1 MLKSYLFCG
10 YFLICNFSFPDR
22 ASINAYWNRIILN
35 PLFRVEK
42 NKSATN
48 PITCGRRIRIFLES
62 DDVAKS
68 CLVCYWT
75 VTQYGGTKCR
85 PSFSRVN
92 LDTLG
97 CVWTDKFDFNTLR
110 VDGENFESGKK
121 KTRIQKYSDPS
132 RRGPSQRDIGSAGS
146 SSAKRELQDLVLAL
160 TVS

>member
-22 ASINAYWNRIILN
+22 ASINAYSNRIILN

-75 VTQYGGTKCR
+75 VTQYGGTTCR

-92 LDTLG
+92 HACGLTNSILIRYL
-97 CVWTDKFDFNTLR
+97 WTGKILNPERKRRGFKNIQIL
-110 VDGENFESGKK
+110 VDGAWVRETLVQRVHHQRSG
-121 KTRIQKYSDPS
+121 YSKIWYS
-132 RRGPSQRDIGSAGS
+132 
-146 SSAKRELQDLVLAL
+146 L
-160 TVS
+160 